1 MAKKPGRKRVL
12 NMVTAQKEQAEAFLN
27 EFRALEKIPNMFSG
41 VVPVKF
47 GGLIMV
53 WQYHRNK
60 LVGTITIRQENIPIL
75 IQKLDSSTSSWDF
88 LNVAKEKKEEN
99 ETDDDNGE

>member
-1 MAKKPGRKRVL
+1 MAKRPGRKRIL
-12 NMVTAQKEQAEAFLN
+12 NMVTAQKSQAESFLN
-27 EFRALEKIPNMFSG
+27 EFRELDRVPNMFSG

-60 LVGTITIRQENIPIL
+60 LVGTITIRQENIPVL
-75 IQKLDSSTSSWDF
+75 IQKLTESTSSWDF
-88 LNVAKEKKEEN
+88 LNVPAEVKEE
-99 ETDDDNGE
+99 ETDVDTGE